1 MPAAISAAI
10 VAVVGGLAI
19 ATQSFSAGILGAR
32 ISVMESVFIIHLG
45 GLILSALILVFLRGG
60 NLAAWRSVPWYIL
73 IGGFYGVVILA
84 AYSFSIPRIG
94 LATTVTLAVVAQLIL
109 SAILDHYGF
118 LGSVQ
123 HALDW
128 RRGLGILVLFA
139 GTWLIVR

>member
-1 MPAAISAAI
+1 MPVALSAAM

-19 ATQSFSAGILGAR
+19 AIQSFSAGVLGHR
-32 ISVMESVFIIHLG
+32 VGVMESVFIIHVG
-45 GLILSALILVFLRGG
+45 GVVLSAVFLVFMRGG

-73 IGGFYGVVILA
+73 IAGFFGVVILA
-84 AYSFSIPRIG
+84 AYSYAIPRIG
-94 LATTVTLAVVAQLIL
+94 LATAVTLAIIAQLIL

-123 HALDW
+123 HTFDL
-128 RRGLGILVLFA
+128 RRLIGMLVLFV